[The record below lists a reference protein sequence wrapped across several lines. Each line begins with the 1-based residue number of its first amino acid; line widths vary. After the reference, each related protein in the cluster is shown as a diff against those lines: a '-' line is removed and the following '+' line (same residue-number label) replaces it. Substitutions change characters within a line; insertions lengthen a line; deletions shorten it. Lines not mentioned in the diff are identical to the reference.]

1 MKKMTIE
8 EIQKVFDE
16 YNKYAAEDKHAV
28 PFKIWL
34 KYKKKF
40 DVHTINQLYDVL
52 EEYYDE

>member
-1 MKKMTIE
+1 MTIE